1 MSKILIVEDDP
12 EIIELIGFYL
22 RHNPDYRLK
31 SASNAV
37 QALDILENDTFDLIL
52 LDIMLPGID
61 GVDLCAQ
68 LRRNTFCPIIFISS
82 LDDETT
88 IVKALNMGGDDYI
101 VKPFTSSILIARM
114 EANLR
119 RASRMAV
126 REAAVISIGD
136 LSLDCGSHTVT
147 KGRRKIYLT
156 PTEFEILYYMMLHRG
171 EILEME
177 AIYYF
182 VWHKPSCGDVRTI
195 SVHVSNL
202 RKKIEDNPNNPIHIK
217 TVRRLGYRFD

>member
-1 MSKILIVEDDP
+1 MPRILIIEDDP
-12 EIIELIGFYL
+12 EIVELIVFYL
-22 RHNPDYRLK
+22 RNNHDYRLK
-31 SASNAV
+31 SAFNAA
-37 QALDILENDTFDLIL
+37 QALTILEIDTFDLIL
-52 LDIMLPGID
+52 LDIMLPGLD
-61 GVDLCAQ
+61 GIDLCAQ

-82 LDDETT
+82 LDDEET
-88 IVKALNMGGDDYI
+88 IVRALNMGGDDYI

-126 REAAVISIGD
+126 REAEVISVGE
-136 LSLDCGSHTVT
+136 LSLDCGSHTVSKEGKT
-147 KGRRKIYLT
+147 IYLT
-156 PTEFEILYYMMLHRG
+156 PTEFEILYFMMLHKG